1 MGTYLHGLFFSD
13 EFRNKFVE
21 MGGDGIYSAWKLS
34 YQEPLLQ
41 DPSNLGWRNRL
52 ISKER
57 LLSYRQKGLCPVA
70 ENYQPK
76 LLAFKTD
83 YWDANEAYKQTEIL
97 KKLIKLY

>member
-1 MGTYLHGLFFSD
+1 LNHPKLTWHQ
-13 EFRNKFVE
+13 FRDKFVE

-41 DPSNLGWRNRL
+41 DSSNLGWRNRL
-52 ISKER
+52 ISKKR

-83 YWDANEAYKQTEIL
+83 YWDENEGYKQAEIL